1 MTRYADPYNY
11 RTLTKNTTATRNTKN
26 SEDPDTSFF
35 ANIAISGLENDKIKA
50 KFGAENLDIYNTES
64 DRDVEK
70 SEEDTDYEDTDD
82 NMEEFDEYSYTLEP
96 EDSSLIKN
104 FPAYL
109 NAIEKY
115 IEQARSKVEW
125 YNVCREKISNL
136 LDDFR
141 RLRGSEWS
149 EFEHGK
155 VIGNTLTYLSEAHVR
170 RVTLLEQYELK
181 ARQTIDSMVNGLT
194 FKELAKEVGSKLTPR
209 PLKKIGRKAMSLFS
223 KNKQTNFEK
232 NMERINEDELDKL
245 SADAEEEEF
254 FKKLRGYDVDETP
267 EKSEGTTEALGLLA
281 STLRPGSSCE
291 KDYNMI
297 LRLSNTFVEHY
308 YDESSSS
315 SNATD
320 FDKLEFR
327 RDMVSN
333 KLLQRMLAL
342 LFVFAKN
349 DLKDKP
355 DITKVFNPTAD
366 DKEFFSE
373 NVNCV
378 WNTSTFKFGGEGE
391 TIEHYSSVIRDIIQ
405 DKDHP
410 ITKVYDEFKT
420 EIFTSSFSGLDREKS
435 KTFFKY
441 FCGDISS
448 SKMQEVYNELLK
460 PELSYR
466 NIAQIFGDRF
476 EKKESAKKKK

>member
-1 MTRYADPYNY
+1 MTSYAESYDYN
-11 RTLTKNTTATRNTKN
+11 TLTANTTEIRNTK
-26 SEDPDTSFF
+26 SSDDPEKSFF

-50 KFGAENLDIYNTES
+50 KFGAENLGIYNTGS

-70 SEEDTDYEDTDD
+70 SEEATEYEDTDD
-82 NMEEFDEYSYTLEP
+82 MDELEDYSYTLEP
-96 EDSSLIKN
+96 DDSSSIKN

-115 IEQARSKVEW
+115 ITNARSKVRW
-125 YNVCREKISNL
+125 HPVCHKKISNL
-136 LDDFR
+136 LDDFK
-141 RLRGSEWS
+141 RLRRSEWS
-149 EFEHGK
+149 EFEHRK
-155 VIGNTLTYLSEAHVR
+155 VIGNKLTYLAEAHVC

-209 PLKKIGRKAMSLFS
+209 SLKKIGRKAMSLFS
-223 KNKQTNFEK
+223 KNKQTNFDK
-232 NMERINEDELDKL
+232 NMEHINEDELDKL

-254 FKKLRGYDVDETP
+254 FDTLRNYDVDETP
-267 EKSEGTTEALGLLA
+267 EKSEETTEALRLLA
-281 STLRPGSSCE
+281 STLRPGTSCE
-291 KDYNMI
+291 HDYNMI

-342 LFVFAKN
+342 LFVFAKY
-349 DLKDKP
+349 DLRNNQN
-355 DITKVFNPTAD
+355 IQKVFNPPD
-366 DKEFFSE
+366 EDKNFFGTD
-373 NVNCV
+373 NGV
-378 WNTSTFKFGGEGE
+378 WDKSTFKFGKTGDD
-391 TIEHYSSVIRDIIQ
+391 IDYYSASISEIIQ
-405 DKDHP
+405 DAEHP
-410 ITKVYDEFKT
+410 IAKVYEEFKT
-420 EIFTSSFSGLDREKS
+420 KIFTSSFSGLDREKS

-441 FCGDISS
+441 FCGDMSS